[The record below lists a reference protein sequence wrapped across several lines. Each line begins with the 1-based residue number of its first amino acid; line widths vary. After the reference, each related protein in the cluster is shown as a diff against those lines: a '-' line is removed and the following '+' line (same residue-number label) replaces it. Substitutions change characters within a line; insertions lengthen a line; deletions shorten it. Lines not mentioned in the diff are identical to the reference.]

1 MTEPRR
7 EEEVIRQR
15 QKSGARMTALLL
27 IGFVV
32 LVFAITIAKLSLNQ

>member
-1 MTEPRR
+1 MSAPRPD
-7 EEEVIRQR
+7 EELVRQR
-15 QKSGARMTALLL
+15 QKSGSRITALLL